1 MLIKELAG
9 LWQESLDDKD
19 FRFELKAQEVA
30 VELAAAVA
38 DAGLTQKELA
48 KRLGWK
54 PSRVSKVLHGAT
66 NVTLRTLFDLYDT
79 LGMDLSITGK
89 PVRQPENLV
98 SLEAAKSEPAVV
110 IPFILNKRAAS
121 QLKLCPNSIVE
132 FAS

>member
-1 MLIKELAG
+1 MLIKGLTE

-38 DAGLTQKELA
+38 DAGLTQQELA

-66 NVTLRTLFDLYDT
+66 NVTLRTLFDLYDA
-79 LGMDLSITGK
+79 LGMNFSITGK
-89 PVRQPENLV
+89 PVQQPETLV
-98 SLEAAKSEPAVV
+98 SLETVKNEPAVV
-110 IPFILNKRAAS
+110 IPFNLNKRAAP
-121 QLKLCPNSIVE
+121 QLKLCPNNIVE